1 MNISKTSQNVL
12 RCCIECK
19 PSDTF
24 KYLKIFS
31 SYYIII
37 KNYAEPPVFEV
48 QVAMDAPP
56 DFLSFWHN
64 MKILYKVLIGLSL
77 LNITVIFKLE
87 NT

>member
-19 PSDTF
+19 PSDTQ
-24 KYLKIFS
+24 IFQVT
-31 SYYIII
+31 III

-56 DFLSFWHN
+56 DF
-64 MKILYKVLIGLSL
+64 
-77 LNITVIFKLE
+77 
-87 NT
+87 